1 MGWKVTRRSSS
12 KSHRKAIRRLTSIVY
27 DPDHPQTK
35 QVKTE
40 RKATAVQ
47 GERRKIGEDPRRG
60 LHDETLA
67 IVRWFAGRLGLL
79 DLSNHQLKG
88 GRDVCVVAGAGF
100 GPGAVEALGQL
111 LAFFRRDRS
120 HVCGEIA
127 LVADEHERNPVLALE
142 AVSIHY
148 LYNR

>member
-1 MGWKVTRRSSS
+1 MEGDTPKLE
-12 KSHRKAIRRLTSIVY
+12 SHRKAIRRLTSVVY
-27 DPDHPQTK
+27 DFDHPQTK
-35 QVKTE
+35 QVK
-40 RKATAVQ
+40 RKGKQRQ
-47 GERRKIGEDPRRG
+47 GKANVGRWRAPRRG

-67 IVRWFAGRLGLL
+67 VVRWFAGRLGLL
-79 DLSNHQLKG
+79 DLSDHQLKS

-100 GPGAVEALGQL
+100 RPGAVEALGQL

-142 AVSIHY
+142 AVSIQCC
-148 LYNR
+148 YNC